1 MADFGDDVGDMLIR
15 HTDDFIRRLIQYRQ
29 KAAKG
34 QNETES
40 KSSSITIQGENE
52 AAAVAKALTD
62 KGIPFEI
69 TRTSL
74 NVEQNGELGSRF
86 QFRFAEADLPN
97 VQATVSEALEQYKA
111 QMREVMPA
119 LGQCSISIDDAAQAE
134 RIAHDLES
142 AGIPYEVRRTA
153 LNLNTRMNKDGEKV
167 SSLSERT
174 EFTFSEK
181 DFDAVKG
188 VVSQSVNGRGS
199 HEASAPEQHPV
210 YMRDIEKIVDDALS
224 KTQDPQQFIAL
235 CREQGLE
242 V

>member
-86 QFRFAEADLPN
+86 QFRFAEADTIARLPRGVRQIILPRTPSAVRN
-97 VQATVSEALEQYKA
+97 A
-111 QMREVMPA
+111 
-119 LGQCSISIDDAAQAE
+119 
-134 RIAHDLES
+134 RI
-142 AGIPYEVRRTA
+142 IPIY
-153 LNLNTRMNKDGEKV
+153 L
-167 SSLSERT
+167 
-174 EFTFSEK
+174 
-181 DFDAVKG
+181 
-188 VVSQSVNGRGS
+188 
-199 HEASAPEQHPV
+199 
-210 YMRDIEKIVDDALS
+210 
-224 KTQDPQQFIAL
+224 
-235 CREQGLE
+235 
-242 V
+242 

>member
-86 QFRFAEADLPN
+86 QLRRPWRCFRQTFLRLHD
-97 VQATVSEALEQYKA
+97 
-111 QMREVMPA
+111 PA
-119 LGQCSISIDDAAQAE
+119 RLRNLLQ
-134 RIAHDLES
+134 
-142 AGIPYEVRRTA
+142 IPHWR
-153 LNLNTRMNKDGEKV
+153 
-167 SSLSERT
+167 
-174 EFTFSEK
+174 FP
-181 DFDAVKG
+181 
-188 VVSQSVNGRGS
+188 QS
-199 HEASAPEQHPV
+199 
-210 YMRDIEKIVDDALS
+210 
-224 KTQDPQQFIAL
+224 
-235 CREQGLE
+235 
-242 V
+242 